1 MSSLDRRD
9 LMRIVAGGAAA
20 TAAAPALAG
29 TREASTPAPLAADL
43 APERMRAAETLPLG
57 LGSAPI
63 AGVATVGLCRSFDT
77 RIYLQIGKRLRGF
90 VSVDARGFAIAA
102 ACQAAGRKVAVQAWG
117 HDPDA
122 DGGLGRFD
130 GALLAID
137 ARDLPGAESL
147 GDLS

>member
-63 AGVATVGLCRSFDT
+63 QGVATVGLCRSFDA